1 MKYIL
6 QILISFY
13 LLFSFQFLMLFIQT
27 DRLSDLLIIETLVDF
42 SFQITSRAEVS
53 LAVRLKMFSNILFI
67 FFSLNKFPQDEDHDH
82 HGQQEKNHCLLET
95 RNKAIPDSQ
104 YEEIKFSLKHLLRL
118 RFLLRPAMSGGV
130 LDRCV
135 ATCGSRHLDS
145 L

>member
-67 FFSLNKFPQDEDHDH
+67 FFHS
-82 HGQQEKNHCLLET
+82 
-95 RNKAIPDSQ
+95 RNFHKMKITTITDRRRKIIVFWRP
-104 YEEIKFSLKHLLRL
+104 EIKPSLIPNTRKL
-118 RFLLRPAMSGGV
+118 SSV
-130 LDRCV
+130 
-135 ATCGSRHLDS
+135 
-145 L
+145 

>member
-67 FFSLNKFPQDEDHDH
+67 FFHSTNFHNMKI
-82 HGQQEKNHCLLET
+82 T
-95 RNKAIPDSQ
+95 TITDSRRKIIVFWRP
-104 YEEIKFSLKHLLRL
+104 EIKPSLIPNTRKL
-118 RFLLRPAMSGGV
+118 SSV
-130 LDRCV
+130 
-135 ATCGSRHLDS
+135 
-145 L
+145 